1 MDNQVKKDAL
11 EAQVK
16 AFFESRKDVEVVY
29 GTVDGN
35 LFTKKRLNDAKNHA
49 KANGL
54 ELFEYERANT
64 QKAGS
69 DGGEVGEKE
78 IEAASEIT
86 PENAKA
92 APKKAAGKK

>member
-54 ELFEYERANT
+54 ELFEFLRAEN
-64 QKAGS
+64 QNKNEEESS
-69 DGGEVGEKE
+69 DDIKNKE
-78 IEAASEIT
+78 S
-86 PENAKA
+86 
-92 APKKAAGKK
+92 APKKLSNKK